1 MIGKTTGMRVGTL
14 VLGLALGL
22 GLAGSSACRV
32 INPDHCA
39 NQAMPGNQWCA
50 TLSSTLEYCS
60 PCIAEFHGC
69 VATEPIACPDYAGDD
84 GGDTGGTEGA
94 TSMGM
99 MTTVGTLTAGSGGMT
114 TAGMDTMGNDTTMGG
129 GMDTAVEDTAMEDTA
144 AEAGE
149 SSGETTT
156 GGGETAMGTSSGG
169 GASESTSG

>member
-1 MIGKTTGMRVGTL
+1 MIGKTTTMRVGTA

-22 GLAGSSACRV
+22 GLASSSACRV

-50 TLSSTLEYCS
+50 TLSSTLKYCS

-69 VATEPIACPDYAGDD
+69 VATEPITCPDYVGDD
-84 GGDTGGTEGA
+84 GGDTEGTEGA

-99 MTTVGTLTAGSGGMT
+99 MTTVGTLSAGSGGT
-114 TAGMDTMGNDTTMGG
+114 TAGMDTMGMDTTMGG

-144 AEAGE
+144 AEAGD
-149 SSGETTT
+149 SSGGTTT
-156 GGGETAMGTSSGG
+156 GGGDTAMGTSSGG
-169 GASESTSG
+169 GASESTTG